1 MNYNYLSVNL
11 YFMKFILSFHHKSN
25 HLIEYFSLWC
35 HLYLYLILIVMSFN
49 VPNINIRYIWHH
61 HEKSNHHFLCRILS
75 RLTSFLFEWFKFN
88 TYLWFGDWNANHWQK
103 KNVWSLVKK
112 VEMTSV
118 NGFKNII
125 LNENTEGIPVFIE
138 INLCWYIV
146 VSIAIKHFQ

>member
-1 MNYNYLSVNL
+1 MYPISISDTFDITMRNQIII
-11 YFMKFILSFHHKSN
+11 FFAESFQDLPAFFLNDSN
-25 HLIEYFSLWC
+25 STLTWDLGIG
-35 HLYLYLILIVMSFN
+35 MQ
-49 VPNINIRYIWHH
+49 IN
-61 HEKSNHHFLCRILS
+61 
-75 RLTSFLFEWFKFN
+75 
-88 TYLWFGDWNANHWQK
+88 DQ

>member
-1 MNYNYLSVNL
+1 MYPLLISGTFDITMRNQIIIFFAAFFQDLPAFFLND
-11 YFMKFILSFHHKSN
+11 SN
-25 HLIEYFSLWC
+25 STLTWDLGIG
-35 HLYLYLILIVMSFN
+35 MQ
-49 VPNINIRYIWHH
+49 IN
-61 HEKSNHHFLCRILS
+61 
-75 RLTSFLFEWFKFN
+75 
-88 TYLWFGDWNANHWQK
+88 DQ

>member
-1 MNYNYLSVNL
+1 
-11 YFMKFILSFHHKSN
+11 MKFILSFYHKSN

-35 HLYLYLILIVMSFN
+35 HLYLYLILIVMSF

-61 HEKSNHHFLCRILS
+61 HDIKSSFSLQNSFKTYQLS
-75 RLTSFLFEWFKFN
+75 FWMIQIQLLTCDL
-88 TYLWFGDWNANHWQK
+88 GIGMQIIDK
-103 KNVWSLVKK
+103 KCVWSLVKK

-125 LNENTEGIPVFIE
+125 LNENTEGILVFIE
-138 INLCWYIV
+138 VNFCWYIV

>member
-1 MNYNYLSVNL
+1 
-11 YFMKFILSFHHKSN
+11 MKFILSFHHKSN

-61 HEKSNHHFLCRILS
+61 HEKSNHHFLCSILT
-75 RLTSFLFEWFKFN
+75 RLTSFFLNDSNSTLTWDLGIGMQIN
-88 TYLWFGDWNANHWQK
+88 DQ